1 MIPPMAALFVGMLLA
16 FLSQNLAPTAAPAG
30 TGGELS
36 PVFTAEVQFWSSSIV
51 RWATEA
57 GVDPNLAATVMQIES
72 CGDPRARSSAGAMG
86 LFQVMPWHFRPLEDT
101 YDPDTNALRGLAY
114 LKAAMEKSGNNVRL
128 ALAGYNGGLG
138 VIGRPEHTWAAETQ
152 RYVYWGSGIYSD
164 AGGGNHE
171 SPRLQEWLSR
181 GGGMCARARQHLG
194 ISP

>member
-16 FLSQNLAPTAAPAG
+16 FLSQNLAP
-30 TGGELS
+30 
-36 PVFTAEVQFWSSSIV
+36 TAEVQFWSSSIV

-128 ALAGYNGGLG
+128 ALAGYNGGGLPRRNATS
-138 VIGRPEHTWAAETQ
+138 IGEVESTRMLAGETMKAPACKN
-152 RYVYWGSGIYSD
+152 G
-164 AGGGNHE
+164 
-171 SPRLQEWLSR
+171 
-181 GGGMCARARQHLG
+181 
-194 ISP
+194 